1 MADDRVERDSM
12 GEMQVPGEA
21 LYGAETARA
30 VQNFP
35 ISGQPIGR
43 ELVRALGLVKQA
55 AAEVHR
61 DLGLLEPRLAEA
73 IAAAAAEVAAG
84 RHDAHFPV
92 DVFQT
97 GSGTSSHMN
106 ANEVIANLA
115 NLRLGARLGAKAPV
129 HPHDHVNLGQS
140 SNDVFPSAI
149 HLAAVDGLE
158 GRLLPALAVLEQR
171 LGEKAA
177 RWREVI
183 KIGRTH
189 LQDATP
195 LSVGQQFSGYAAQV
209 RQARLQLESCLPALR
224 ELALGGTAVGT
235 GLNTHPEFGRRVAAR
250 LSALT
255 GRTFVEASNHFAAQ
269 AAPGA
274 AVAASGALRA
284 TALALTKVANDLRF
298 LGSGPRLGYG
308 ELVLPAVQ
316 PGSSMMPGKVN
327 PVLAEALLMVAG
339 QVVGND
345 AAVAFAASQG
355 NFELHTMLP
364 LVARSLLESIRLLAA
379 GVRVFDAGLVRG
391 LALDEER
398 LRAQAGR
405 ALTLVTA
412 LVPRL
417 GYDRAAWVAGEALRT
432 GRTLREVALTH
443 GLLPAEELDELLD
456 PGRMLAPGGGPPRGG
471 S

>member
-1 MADDRVERDSM
+1 MAGTRVERDSM
-12 GEMQVPGEA
+12 GEMRVPGGA

-30 VQNFP
+30 ILNFP

-43 ELVRALGLVKQA
+43 ELIRALGLVKQA
-55 AAEVHR
+55 AAEVNQE
-61 DLGLLEPRLAEA
+61 LGLLEPRLAEA
-73 IAAAAAEVAAG
+73 VAAASAEVAAG
-84 RHDAHFPV
+84 QHDVHFPV

-140 SNDVFPSAI
+140 SNDVFPSAL

-158 GRLLPALAVLEQR
+158 GRLLPALAALEQG
-171 LGEKAA
+171 LWEKAA
-177 RWREVI
+177 RWKDVI

-195 LSVGQQFSGYAAQV
+195 LTVGQQFSGYAAQV
-209 RQARLQLESCLPALR
+209 GHARSHIGSCLPALR
-224 ELALGGTAVGT
+224 ELTLGGTAVGT

-255 GRTFVEASNHFAAQ
+255 GRAFIEAPNHFAAQ
-269 AAPGA
+269 ALPVA
-274 AVAASGALRA
+274 ALAASGALR
-284 TALALTKVANDLRF
+284 TAAVVLTKLANDLRF

-308 ELVLPAVQ
+308 ELLLPAVQ
-316 PGSSMMPGKVN
+316 PGSSIMPGKVN

-345 AAVAFAASQG
+345 AAVAFAGSLG

-364 LVARSLLESIRLLAA
+364 LVARALLESIRLLAA
-379 GVRVFDAGLVRG
+379 AVQAFDAGLVRG
-391 LALDEER
+391 LELDEAR
-398 LRAQAGR
+398 LRRQTGQ

-417 GYDRAAWVAGEALRT
+417 GYDRAAEVAREALQT
-432 GRTLREVALTH
+432 GRTLREVVLAR
-443 GLLPAEELDELLD
+443 GLLPAVDLDELLD
-456 PGRMLAPGGGPPRGG
+456 PGRMLAPRPPEQR
-471 S
+471 